1 MKIKQNT
8 IDSTIGRLYNS
19 TNKQTNKQTKVQF
32 CIQGGGRN
40 TYALTSTRWE
50 VEDI

>member
-19 TNKQTNKQTKVQF
+19 TNKQTNKQKYNSAF
-32 CIQGGGRN
+32 K
-40 TYALTSTRWE
+40 E
-50 VEDI
+50 VDAILMR